1 MKFFNKKLNK
11 KLVVSVISTAFLLF
25 LGSAQF
31 THASVVSD
39 IFGGFSSEAVSG
51 LSAMITYLIAMIF
64 AIVIA
69 IEAWVIGVVLSINA
83 SVLQTTFVQTGFSIS
98 LSIVNLAFVLGIIV
112 IALAT
117 ILRSQ
122 TYGIKQLLWK
132 LVVMAIIVN
141 FGLVIMSPIFAL
153 GNSFSQYFL
162 NCINP
167 GAGSCTS
174 SSGSSFMNFGTT
186 MASAFNPQNPW
197 VATNAAPNA
206 TGTAALQSSGFS
218 GAFSPTGSSLG
229 TAVVPIFGMVF
240 VVIDLLLIVVVLGVF
255 IGLLTIR
262 YLYIAI
268 LAILLPF
275 AWASWVFPSFS
286 SHWKKWWELFI
297 RWTFFAPVVLF
308 FIYLALLT
316 MQGNGSAGAFNV
328 TAYQSGGAWT
338 GISNFLSAA
347 FSPIIS
353 SFLQEILLGGLI
365 VGGMIAANSMGI
377 KMAGTVV
384 DVAKKGGNAAG
395 GYIKKKT
402 KGIAVDRLRT
412 AGRKYNSETR
422 ETTSF
427 GQRLGSSLRGVPGLK
442 KAGSTL
448 ANYTAPKAVQEERKE
463 DIKHYIDANLKN
475 LTNSGLKARATSKT
489 AFLDPNTTA
498 AIAQELARRDMTND
512 SEIAPLMPRYVEAAE
527 KMGTAEAVFNNR
539 PDLMPPRE
547 IAAKP
552 ATATSPAVAARMET
566 PQETMARAV
575 GATKNEVVSINAQA
589 FHVTNLTEAQDK
601 LGNHVT
607 QEMLNRAVL
616 ALSPGQLGTLGAD
629 TSAGS
634 QDRQKNITD
643 GIRMLAAPFRS
654 AVPNPATGLFEL
666 DKAALQAAATA
677 LHKPELLNLE
687 KIVNHMKSNP
697 NWVNVF
703 N

>member
-31 THASVVSD
+31 THASTLGD

-297 RWTFFAPVVLF
+297 RWTFFCSRRIIFYLF
-308 FIYLALLT
+308 
-316 MQGNGSAGAFNV
+316 
-328 TAYQSGGAWT
+328 
-338 GISNFLSAA
+338 
-347 FSPIIS
+347 S
-353 SFLQEILLGGLI
+353 SSYHARKW
-365 VGGMIAANSMGI
+365 VC
-377 KMAGTVV
+377 
-384 DVAKKGGNAAG
+384 
-395 GYIKKKT
+395 
-402 KGIAVDRLRT
+402 
-412 AGRKYNSETR
+412 GR
-422 ETTSF
+422 
-427 GQRLGSSLRGVPGLK
+427 
-442 KAGSTL
+442 
-448 ANYTAPKAVQEERKE
+448 
-463 DIKHYIDANLKN
+463 I
-475 LTNSGLKARATSKT
+475 
-489 AFLDPNTTA
+489 
-498 AIAQELARRDMTND
+498 
-512 SEIAPLMPRYVEAAE
+512 
-527 KMGTAEAVFNNR
+527 
-539 PDLMPPRE
+539 
-547 IAAKP
+547 
-552 ATATSPAVAARMET
+552 
-566 PQETMARAV
+566 
-575 GATKNEVVSINAQA
+575 
-589 FHVTNLTEAQDK
+589 
-601 LGNHVT
+601 
-607 QEMLNRAVL
+607 
-616 ALSPGQLGTLGAD
+616 
-629 TSAGS
+629 
-634 QDRQKNITD
+634 
-643 GIRMLAAPFRS
+643 
-654 AVPNPATGLFEL
+654 
-666 DKAALQAAATA
+666 
-677 LHKPELLNLE
+677 
-687 KIVNHMKSNP
+687 
-697 NWVNVF
+697 
-703 N
+703 